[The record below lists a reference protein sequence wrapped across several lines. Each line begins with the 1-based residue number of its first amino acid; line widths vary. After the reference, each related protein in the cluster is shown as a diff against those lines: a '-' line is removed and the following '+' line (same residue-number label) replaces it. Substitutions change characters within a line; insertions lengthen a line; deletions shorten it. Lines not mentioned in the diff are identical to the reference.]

1 MKELFEKYSIKLD
14 IDTIINNP
22 DPYTHHLD
30 LYEVQNE
37 VSRLTLQLEYLKL
50 LEKQKTA
57 EIYLRFKDSDM
68 KITEKYIESQV
79 NTSEEIRDLRNKIV
93 ELDTLVKY
101 LLGII
106 RILENKTV
114 INNSLLADRRKGI
127 LE

>member
-1 MKELFEKYSIKLD
+1 
-14 IDTIINNP
+14 
-22 DPYTHHLD
+22 
-30 LYEVQNE
+30 
-37 VSRLTLQLEYLKL
+37 
-50 LEKQKTA
+50 
-57 EIYLRFKDSDM
+57 M